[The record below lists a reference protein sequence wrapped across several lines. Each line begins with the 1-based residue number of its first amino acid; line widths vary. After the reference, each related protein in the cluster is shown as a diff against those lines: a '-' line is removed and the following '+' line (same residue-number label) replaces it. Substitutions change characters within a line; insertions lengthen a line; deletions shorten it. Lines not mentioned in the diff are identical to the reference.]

1 MGAKAD
7 PRGQRVG
14 IMQKW
19 ASEWYV
25 TSQAQ
30 AAAYFVEDMRVRA
43 LVETTYARA
52 GISKVIVRKSDTVG
66 EVLIFTAKP
75 AAIIWKDGAEL
86 TKFEARLKKLT
97 GATYKVTVKEV
108 KVPELSAKI
117 MSEFAAI
124 QLESRTPHRRVAKG
138 IMQKVMEKGA
148 LGVKIKIGGRLGGTD
163 ISRSEH
169 FSEGRIPLQTL
180 RSDVDYHHTTALT
193 KYGILGI
200 KVWIC
205 KSENITISKKQNAL
219 DKISV

>member
-30 AAAYFVEDMRVRA
+30 WASYFVEDMRVRA
-43 LVETTYARA
+43 LIEKTYPRS
-52 GISKVIVRKSDTVG
+52 GISKIILRKNDASG
-66 EVLIFTAKP
+66 EVLVFTAKP
-75 AAIIWKDGAEL
+75 AVIIWNNGAEL
-86 TKFEARLKKLT
+86 AKLEAKLLKLT
-97 GATYKVTVKEV
+97 WSVYKVTIKEV

-124 QLESRTPHRRVAKG
+124 QLEWRTPHRRVAKG
-138 IMQKVMEKGA
+138 IMQKVMEKWA
-148 LGVKIKIGGRLGGTD
+148 LWVKIKIGGRLWGTD

-193 KYGILGI
+193 KYGILGV

-205 KSENITISKKQNAL
+205 KSENVVVSKKQNAL
-219 DKISV
+219 DKIA

>member
-1 MGAKAD
+1 MGAKTD

-30 AAAYFVEDMRVRA
+30 WASYFVEDMRVRA
-43 LVETTYARA
+43 LIETTYPRS
-52 GISKVIVRKSDTVG
+52 GISKIIVRKNETSW
-66 EVLIFTAKP
+66 EVLLFTAKP
-75 AAIIWKDGAEL
+75 AVIIGNWGAEL
-86 TKFEARLKKLT
+86 AKLEWKLKKLT
-97 GATYKVTVKEV
+97 GVEYKVTIKEV

-124 QLESRTPHRRVAKG
+124 QLEWRTPHRRVAKG
-138 IMQKVMEKGA
+138 IMQKVMEKWA
-148 LGVKIKIGGRLGGTD
+148 LWVKIKIGGRLWGTD

-169 FSEGRIPLQTL
+169 FSEWRIPLQTL
-180 RSDVDYHHTTALT
+180 RSGVDYHYTTALT

-205 KSENITISKKQNAL
+205 KSENVIVSKKQNAL
-219 DKISV
+219 DKIA

>member
-1 MGAKAD
+1 VIRGVKYFLYISYYLRMGGKAD

-30 AAAYFVEDMRVRA
+30 AATYFVEDMRVRA
-43 LVETTYARA
+43 LVEQVYPRA
-52 GISKVIVRKSDTVG
+52 GVSKVIVRKSDTGG

-75 AAIIWKDGAEL
+75 AAIIGKDGAEL
-86 TKFEARLKKLT
+86 TKFEARLKKMT
-97 GATYKVTVKEV
+97 SATYKVTVKEV

-117 MSEFAAI
+117 MAEFAAI

-148 LGVKIKIGGRLGGTD
+148 IGVKIKIGGRL
-163 ISRSEH
+163 
-169 FSEGRIPLQTL
+169 
-180 RSDVDYHHTTALT
+180 
-193 KYGILGI
+193 
-200 KVWIC
+200 
-205 KSENITISKKQNAL
+205 
-219 DKISV
+219 

>member
-30 AAAYFVEDMRVRA
+30 AASYFVEDMRVRA
-43 LVETTYARA
+43 LVETVYPRS
-52 GISKVIVRKSDTVG
+52 GVSKVIVRKSDTVG

-75 AAIIWKDGAEL
+75 AAIIWKDGTEL
-86 TKFEARLKKLT
+86 AKFEARLKKLT
-97 GATYKVTVKEV
+97 LAPYKVTIKEV
-108 KVPELSAKI
+108 KIPELSAKI
-117 MSEFAAI
+117 MAEFAAI

-148 LGVKIKIGGRLGGTD
+148 LGVKIKIGWRLWGTD

-180 RSDVDYHHTTALT
+180 RSDVDYYHATALT

-205 KSENITISKKQNAL
+205 KSENVTISKKQNAL
-219 DKISV
+219 DKIAL

>member
-30 AAAYFVEDMRVRA
+30 WAAYFVEDMRVRA
-43 LVETTYARA
+43 LIEKTYPRS
-52 GISKVIVRKSDTVG
+52 GISKTIVRKNDTSG

-75 AAIIWKDGAEL
+75 AVIIGNNGAEL
-86 TKFEARLKKLT
+86 AKLEAKLKKLT
-97 GATYKVTVKEV
+97 WSVYKVTIKEV

-124 QLESRTPHRRVAKG
+124 QLEGRTPHRRVAKW
-138 IMQKVMEKGA
+138 IMQKVMEKWA
-148 LGVKIKIGGRLGGTD
+148 LWVKIKIGWRLWGTD
-163 ISRSEH
+163 ISRAEH

-180 RSDVDYHHTTALT
+180 RSDVDYHYTTALT
-193 KYGILGI
+193 KYWILWV

-205 KSENITISKKQNAL
+205 KSENVIVSKKQNAL
-219 DKISV
+219 DKIA

>member
-30 AAAYFVEDMRVRA
+30 WASYFVEDMRVRA
-43 LVETTYARA
+43 LIEKTYPRS
-52 GISKVIVRKSDTVG
+52 GISKIILRKNDASG
-66 EVLIFTAKP
+66 EVLVFTAKP
-75 AAIIWKDGAEL
+75 AVIIWNNGAEL
-86 TKFEARLKKLT
+86 AKLEAKLLKLT
-97 GATYKVTVKEV
+97 WSVYKVTIKEV

-124 QLESRTPHRRVAKG
+124 QLEGRTPHRRVAKG
-138 IMQKVMEKGA
+138 IMQKVMEKWA
-148 LGVKIKIGGRLGGTD
+148 LWVKIKIGGRLWGTD

-193 KYGILGI
+193 KYGILGV

-205 KSENITISKKQNAL
+205 KSENVVVSKKQNAL
-219 DKISV
+219 DKIA

>member
-30 AAAYFVEDMRVRA
+30 WASYFVEDMRVRA
-43 LVETTYARA
+43 LIEKTYPRS
-52 GISKVIVRKSDTVG
+52 GISKIILRKNDASG
-66 EVLIFTAKP
+66 EVLVFTAKP
-75 AAIIWKDGAEL
+75 AAIIWNNGAEL
-86 TKFEARLKKLT
+86 AKLEAKLLKLT
-97 GATYKVTVKEV
+97 WSVYKVTIKEV

-124 QLESRTPHRRVAKG
+124 QLEGRTPHRRVAKW
-138 IMQKVMEKGA
+138 IMQKVMEKWA
-148 LGVKIKIGGRLGGTD
+148 LWVKIKIGGRLWGTD

-193 KYGILGI
+193 KYGILWV

-205 KSENITISKKQNAL
+205 KSENVVVSKKQNAL
-219 DKISV
+219 DKIA

>member
-7 PRGQRVG
+7 PRGLRVG

-19 ASEWYV
+19 PSEWYV
-25 TSQAQ
+25 SSQAQ

-43 LVETTYARA
+43 LVEKVYPRS
-52 GISKVIVRKSDTVG
+52 GVSKVIVRKSDTVG
-66 EVLIFTAKP
+66 ELLIFTAKP

-97 GATYKVTVKEV
+97 WATYKVTVKEV

-117 MSEFAAI
+117 MAEFAAI

-148 LGVKIKIGGRLGGTD
+148 LGVKIKIGGRLWGTD

-193 KYGILGI
+193 KYGILGV

-205 KSENITISKKQNAL
+205 KSENVVVSKKQNAL
-219 DKISV
+219 DKIA